1 MIADDI
7 LLKDGPLSK
16 EEFLTMQEHSSK
28 GDELAA
34 KLINVYQL
42 SEGPYISI
50 LRAIIRWHHEK
61 MDGSGY
67 PDGLTGKQIP
77 IAVRIV
83 TVADIFDAL
92 TSVRPY
98 KRAWTNED
106 AFKELKKLAGSQL
119 DSHCVAAL
127 INNKQQI
134 LNIQEKFKDKKND

>member
-7 LLKDGPLSK
+7 LLKAGSFSK
-16 EEFLTMQEHSSK
+16 DELLIMQEHSKK

-34 KLINVYQL
+34 KLIDVYQL
-42 SEGPYISI
+42 GESPYISV

-67 PDGLTGKQIP
+67 PDSLVGEQIP

-98 KRAWTNED
+98 KNAWTNEA
-106 AFKELKKLAGSQL
+106 AFKELQKLAGSKL
-119 DSHCVAAL
+119 DSRCVIAL
-127 INNKQQI
+127 INNKEQI
-134 LNIQEKFKDKKND
+134 LNIQEKFKDTYHN